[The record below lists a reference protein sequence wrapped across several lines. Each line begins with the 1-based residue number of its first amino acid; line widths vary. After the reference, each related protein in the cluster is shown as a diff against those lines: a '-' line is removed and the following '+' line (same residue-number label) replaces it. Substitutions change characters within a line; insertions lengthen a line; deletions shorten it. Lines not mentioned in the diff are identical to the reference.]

1 MDFDGTLAQIV
12 SDPSS
17 AKPLSG
23 GVEVLA
29 TLAARF
35 GVVGVVSGR
44 PAEFLLR
51 HLSESGPA
59 VKLVGVYGCEW
70 VEEGAVRRAPEVEPW
85 IEPVRQVLTV
95 TRAEAPEGLG
105 VEHKGV
111 SLTLHWRGV
120 PEMEG
125 WASSFAATWAART
138 GLVLQPGRMAIELRP
153 PVGPD
158 KGLAVERLAQ
168 GCKAVCYLG
177 DDVGDL
183 VAFEALDRLA
193 AKGVEAVRVAIAD
206 EESPPELSASA
217 DLVLRG
223 PADALEML
231 RALAGATGT

>member
-1 MDFDGTLAQIV
+1 
-12 SDPSS
+12 
-17 AKPLSG
+17 
-23 GVEVLA
+23 
-29 TLAARF
+29 
-35 GVVGVVSGR
+35 
-44 PAEFLLR
+44 
-51 HLSESGPA
+51 
-59 VKLVGVYGCEW
+59 
-70 VEEGAVRRAPEVEPW
+70 
-85 IEPVRQVLTV
+85 
-95 TRAEAPEGLG
+95 
-105 VEHKGV
+105 
-111 SLTLHWRGV
+111 
-120 PEMEG
+120 
-125 WASSFAATWAART
+125 
-138 GLVLQPGRMAIELRP
+138 MAIELRP